1 RRRPARRSIEG
12 LQRAGGLFLR
22 ELPYRGVLR
31 RRAIEAPLG
40 RPVQAILREAD
51 HVMAHDRAV
60 DHLLDLEFPQ
70 VRERGS
76 PKTAAVMAPQP
87 DVPEDAREDA
97 DRPKDVSGVEPSAR
111 HGKL

>member
-1 RRRPARRSIEG
+1 
-12 LQRAGGLFLR
+12 
-22 ELPYRGVLR
+22 
-31 RRAIEAPLG
+31 
-40 RPVQAILREAD
+40 
-51 HVMAHDRAV
+51 MAHDRAV

-111 HGKL
+111 HGKLLPVGVGVLDLVIEAVEEGLGPKRLADGFAPHRLDLVVGKEKLDV